1 MNATTATRNTRMKG
15 TANIVKASVNVAF
28 LHALRS
34 PSLELS
40 PKLEPAQ
47 VALESLPKYLQ
58 DHIAGHTATMLN
70 LFDDVNTNTLE
81 SPISKKLNM
90 KTI

>member
-15 TANIVKASVNVAF
+15 TANIVKASVNVAV

-34 PSLELS
+34 PSLELA

-58 DHIAGHTATMLN
+58 DHIVGHLAKILN
-70 LFDDVNTNTLE
+70 LSDD
-81 SPISKKLNM
+81 IKK
-90 KTI
+90 K